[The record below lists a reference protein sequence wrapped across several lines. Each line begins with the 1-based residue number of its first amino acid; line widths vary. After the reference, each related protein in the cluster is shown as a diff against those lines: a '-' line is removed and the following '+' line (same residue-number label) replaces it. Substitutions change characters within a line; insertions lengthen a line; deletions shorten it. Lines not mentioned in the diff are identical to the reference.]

1 MNDYLKTHRVAIIL
15 TVTILVAAIAVIVTS
30 VRTSRLVVPT
40 NQVNV
45 RTGPGLSYRT
55 TTELKKGDVIYVVN
69 RKDNWYRV
77 RYSDHHFGW
86 VASWL
91 VNTTSHLKTATNLSE
106 ATIVLDPGHGGSDSG
121 ALTSDQQHQ
130 EKTETLALAKKV
142 QQALQRK
149 GAHVLMTRTGDQNV
163 SLGARPELATDNHA
177 DAFISF
183 HFDSSPTNNSATG
196 FTTYYYHKTTSLSL
210 AQPLNRALD
219 GLPLP
224 NRGVAVG
231 NYEVIRDNLRPAVL
245 LEMGY
250 INTDS
255 NFKLIKT
262 PSYQQAVADRVT
274 KGLASYFKD

>member
-1 MNDYLKTHRVAIIL
+1 MIDYLKTHRVAIIL
-15 TVTILVAAIAVIVTS
+15 TVTILLAAIAVIVTS

-130 EKTETLALAKKV
+130 EKNRDPGPSQKGPTGLAKK
-142 QQALQRK
+142 R
-149 GAHVLMTRTGDQNV
+149 GPRFDDQNGR
-163 SLGARPELATDNHA
+163 SDRFTGRPT
-177 DAFISF
+177 
-183 HFDSSPTNNSATG
+183 
-196 FTTYYYHKTTSLSL
+196 
-210 AQPLNRALD
+210 
-219 GLPLP
+219 
-224 NRGVAVG
+224 
-231 NYEVIRDNLRPAVL
+231 
-245 LEMGY
+245 
-250 INTDS
+250 
-255 NFKLIKT
+255 
-262 PSYQQAVADRVT
+262 
-274 KGLASYFKD
+274 